1 MQSLMFKNEHRVSVP
16 EHSAEEIIWT

>member
-1 MQSLMFKNEHRVSVP
+1 VP